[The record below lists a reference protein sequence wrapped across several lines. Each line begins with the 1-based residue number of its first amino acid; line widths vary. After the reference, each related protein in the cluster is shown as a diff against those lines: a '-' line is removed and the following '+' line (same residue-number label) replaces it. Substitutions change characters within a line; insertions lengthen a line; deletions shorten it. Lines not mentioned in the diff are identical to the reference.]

1 MRKIT
6 FDTVQSFIKSF
17 VTNISIFLVNEI
29 AQFVRPQKKP
39 IAWS

>member
-17 VTNISIFLVNEI
+17 VTKYFDFLVIKI
-29 AQFVRPQKKP
+29 AKYVRPQKKP
-39 IAWS
+39 IA